1 MGNFHVR
8 LLRFI
13 GKHFDLLD
21 KIAVDF
27 MSDALE
33 GVSGV
38 FLAIGVDCVDV
49 GAPGLAEFHEN
60 AAPLFFAGGGY

>member
-1 MGNFHVR
+1 
-8 LLRFI
+8 
-13 GKHFDLLD
+13 
-21 KIAVDF
+21 

-60 AAPLFFAGGGY
+60 AAPLFFACGGY